1 MYKVLIADDEDIICR
16 GLAGMVSMRPKL
28 QVAALAEDGEIAL
41 EKAKEVQPDLMLVDI
56 NMPFLNGLEFIE
68 RIREILPE
76 ALIIIVTGYDDFE
89 FVQKALQLGVA
100 DYVLKPVMEQA
111 FFEVLDKAVKRLDS
125 MAHSRKYISWMEE
138 WVEQNRPKIMED
150 FWNGLLREP
159 MDEAEFQKH
168 MEYLKIQIPVPYA
181 ITVIHIYSGCEKEI
195 HQAIGN
201 PSEADHN
208 DGNHDD
214 QWYLACNQVIQN
226 CFEPYSQAICFQTEE
241 GAMAVISKL
250 LSQQQRQELEQKL
263 ISAMDQCL
271 GARIELVWRH
281 GSQVSELPDVLRKTM
296 ESYKERMH
304 YSDIVLQAIGIIQVQ
319 WGNSE
324 LSLQSVADALFVSA
338 PYLSRMFHR
347 ETGENFASYLTR
359 KRMNEAKLLLKNT
372 NMKMYEIAQNTG
384 YTSQH
389 YFSNAFKKAIG
400 LSPADYR
407 KNFLK

>member
-201 PSEADHN
+201 LSEADHN

-226 CFEPYSQAICFQTEE
+226 SFEPYSQAICFQTEE